1 MSQDRVMNAFFL
13 FTGGGSLVIMT
24 SYSSVEDPAL
34 LRKLGAKGI
43 EKFLAYQI
51 PITLAK
57 ERYGTHFDI
66 VSADLSESDDLRVLD
81 FDGTRAFRLFHL
93 PRNGITDNV
102 RAAAIQIGLQIEYN
116 EERLPISN
124 CRSAGWANVPTCPD
138 VEGCVAVGVRQI
150 HGGRL
155 ICLHG

>member
-13 FTGGGSLVIMT
+13 FTGGGSLVILT

-81 FDGTRAFRLFHL
+81 FDGTRAFRLFRFHEMGSL
-93 PRNGITDNV
+93 ASMTLSIQLCRNSATV
-102 RAAAIQIGLQIEYN
+102 
-116 EERLPISN
+116 
-124 CRSAGWANVPTCPD
+124 CR
-138 VEGCVAVGVRQI
+138 
-150 HGGRL
+150 
-155 ICLHG
+155 